1 MIIEAVREAPETPEG
16 LNIRLKNEEDGEDS
30 SNSTS
35 VLLNEA
41 VREAIVKARNS
52 GEQRFASE
60 LQTLREELVLR
71 KHALRVAEE
80 AALDRDVLCDRVAE
94 LEIAKSNFSAS
105 TAESNAARMGMQ
117 KKLDEMQAQLVV
129 VMKENASLMKALTKE
144 EDNVLTYR
152 KALYGL
158 NRSAP
163 PTADANANNK
173 IMNCSSDHRVRSVSL
188 SPQRLCVNHRYGV
201 MMNGRDDMLETK
213 RDDALLLS
221 INNPNVEGDD
231 SVNLK
236 STTTDQACGVSSSLL
251 PPKNVDQK
259 RIIELEQRLDESNL
273 AVMRLEAEMKA
284 LVTQEVDGGGAK
296 NISEWQQPPH
306 QSSSTKQQQRRT
318 VKTDYLDHHP
328 SNGGGGEAAMIT
340 RLLPP
345 PVRVKHRSFCPDGSS
360 AAISEGRPLKLRLP
374 SPSRDKKKKSSKRH
388 GRLTITLGRPTY
400 LHKQKMSQ
408 PSRLRI
414 RDEAPHV

>member
-1 MIIEAVREAPETPEG
+1 MVIEAVREAPETPEG
-16 LNIRLKNEEDGEDS
+16 LNIRLKNEDGEGS
-30 SNSTS
+30 SNSAS

-60 LQTLREELVLR
+60 LQTLREELFLR

-80 AALDRDVLCDRVAE
+80 AALDRDALCDRVAE

-129 VMKENASLMKALTKE
+129 AMKENVSLTKALTKE
-144 EDNVLTYR
+144 EDNVLAHR

-163 PTADANANNK
+163 PAADANANSK

-188 SPQRLCVNHRYGV
+188 SPQRLCVSHHYGV
-201 MMNGRDDMLETK
+201 TMNGRDDMLETI
-213 RDDALLLS
+213 RDDAFPLL

-231 SVNLK
+231 SVKLK
-236 STTTDQACGVSSSLL
+236 STTTDQACGVTSSLL
-251 PPKNVDQK
+251 PPKDVDQK
-259 RIIELEQRLDESNL
+259 RIMELEQRLDESNL
-273 AVMRLEAEMKA
+273 AVMCLEAEVKA
-284 LVTQEVDGGGAK
+284 LMTQEVDGGGPK

-306 QSSSTKQQQRRT
+306 QSSSTKQHRRS
-318 VKTDYLDHHP
+318 VKTDYLDHRP
-328 SNGGGGEAAMIT
+328 SDGGGGETAMIT

-345 PVRVKHRSFCPDGSS
+345 PVRVKQEFCPDGLS
-360 AAISEGRPLKLRLP
+360 AAISEGRALKLRLP
-374 SPSRDKKKKSSKRH
+374 SPSRDKKKSSKRH

-400 LHKQKMSQ
+400 LQKQKMSQ

-414 RDEAPHV
+414 RDEIL